1 MVLFRRHRDVDEVF
15 VSKCFA
21 YFRII
26 GIKILVERVGDYREF
41 DPGAFIGQIST
52 LEAHQPIGVSVF
64 VLFRNVVLYCG
75 HQRLETHNATAD
87 YIVKP
92 LVAFADIALLCRY
105 VF

>member
-41 DPGAFIGQIST
+41 NPGAFIGQIST
-52 LEAHQPIGVSVF
+52 LEAHQPIGVGVF

-75 HQRLETHNATAD
+75 HQRPETHNATAD

>member
-1 MVLFRRHRDVDEVF
+1 MYKGLIYMMLFRRHRDVDEVF

-64 VLFRNVVLYCG
+64 VLFRNVVLYAVTSG
-75 HQRLETHNATAD
+75 SRRITPRLTT
-87 YIVKP
+87 
-92 LVAFADIALLCRY
+92 
-105 VF
+105 